1 MIVRGTQTIKG
12 LRLIKVN
19 DKRSHANTLFTILK
33 NRKKK
38 ENISHKQ
45 LPTLSEHIKFIK
57 SKPYRYWFIVEK
69 EKKLL
74 GTLYITRNNVISIK
88 LLKKNKKIFIELLTY
103 VSKNIKPLGLIPT
116 VRNPNFSINLS
127 PENKYYA
134 NLLLNIGA
142 KKIQETYLLNEEK

>member
-1 MIVRGTQTIKG
+1 
-12 LRLIKVN
+12 
-19 DKRSHANTLFTILK
+19 
-33 NRKKK
+33 
-38 ENISHKQ
+38 
-45 LPTLSEHIKFIK
+45 
-57 SKPYRYWFIVEK
+57 
-69 EKKLL
+69 
-74 GTLYITRNNVISIK
+74 LYITRNNVISIK

>member
-38 ENISHKQ
+38 ENISHKK